1 MSESLKSTHTV
12 LHRRY
17 RRFLKFF
24 EQLLKIILLFL
35 AALEKL
41 RDFFS

>member
-1 MSESLKSTHTV
+1 MSESLKDTTQV

-24 EQLLKIILLFL
+24 ERLLKIFLLFL
-35 AALEKL
+35 AAFEKL
-41 RDFFS
+41 RDLFS

>member
-1 MSESLKSTHTV
+1 MSESLKDTSQV
-12 LHRRY
+12 LHTRY

-24 EQLLKIILLFL
+24 ERLLKIFLLFL
-35 AALEKL
+35 TALEKL